1 MRSMKSTYA
10 PPYQLTARMLQLVSD
25 ISLALGRWQA
35 AQPLPLSPLLRRTQR
50 IRTIQA
56 SLAIEANTLTVE
68 QVTALIGGKRVLAPV
83 KEVQEARNAIAAYE
97 QLPQWQPSREADLL
111 AAHRQLMLGLVD
123 DAGSYRRSGVGIY
136 RDGALLHMAPPA
148 SRVPKLMTDLLGW
161 LAKGEAHP
169 LIASCVFHYEFEFIH
184 PFADGNGRM
193 GRLWQ
198 TLILS
203 QWDPLLAW
211 LPVETVVRDQ
221 QAAYYQAIG
230 DSRRSSDS
238 TAFVHFMLGALL
250 ATLKSIGRTDQ
261 VADQVT
267 DQVRRLLK
275 VMKRDEA
282 LKAAELMRRLD
293 LRQRVSFSTRYLKP
307 ALALGLIAMSVPDSP
322 RSSAQRYR
330 LTDEGQRAKKAGRA

>member
-1 MRSMKSTYA
+1 MSKKKSTYA
-10 PPYQLTARMLQLVSD
+10 PPYQLTAQTLQLVSD

-35 AQPLPLSPLLRRTQR
+35 TQPQPLSPLLRRTQR

-68 QVTALIGGKRVLAPV
+68 QVTALLGGKRVLAPV
-83 KEVQEARNAIAAYE
+83 KEVQEARNAIAAYDL
-97 QLPQWQPSREADLL
+97 LPHWQAHREADLL

-123 DAGSYRRSGVGIY
+123 DPGTYRRGGVGIY

-148 SRVPKLMTDLLGW
+148 SRAPKLMADLLGW

-203 QWDPLLAW
+203 QWNPLLAW

-221 QAAYYQAIG
+221 QADYYQAIG
-230 DSRRSSDS
+230 DSTRASDS
-238 TAFVHFMLGALL
+238 TPFIHFMLGALL
-250 ATLKSIGRTDQ
+250 QALQSAGETDQ
-261 VADQVT
+261 VGDQVS
-267 DQVRRLLK
+267 DQVASLLK
-275 VMKRDEA
+275 AFGKGA
-282 LKAAELMRRLD
+282 SLKAADLMQALQ
-293 LRQRVSFSTRYLKP
+293 LKHAASFRSRYLAP
-307 ALALGLIAMSVPDSP
+307 ALKLGLIAMSAPDSP
-322 RSSAQRYR
+322 RSPAQRYR
-330 LTDEGQRAKKAGRA
+330 LTDKGQQAKKTGRA